1 MGRGEWEE
9 GNGKREMGRG
19 EWVEGSGR
27 KGVLRELVVAEQC
40 EHINRGMLKRR
51 VARSEG
57 ANCSDSENNKCDV
70 RISHQGHHF
79 RGQR

>member
-9 GNGKREMGRG
+9 GNGKRGMGRG

-27 KGVLRELVVAEQC
+27 KGVLRELVVAE
-40 EHINRGMLKRR
+40 HINREMLKRR

-57 ANCSDSENNKCDV
+57 ANCSGSENNKCDV